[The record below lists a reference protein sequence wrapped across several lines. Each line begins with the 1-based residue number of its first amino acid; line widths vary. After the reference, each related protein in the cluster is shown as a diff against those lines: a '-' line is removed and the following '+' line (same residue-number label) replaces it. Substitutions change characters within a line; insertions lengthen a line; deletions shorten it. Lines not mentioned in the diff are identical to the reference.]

1 MMAKNPHQNI
11 LGKMSYIIFRTRWGG
26 SLTVIVLLTF
36 WQLGS
41 MFKVVHPVYIP
52 KVTVIIQALYN
63 VIASGELLAHY
74 SITLFRM
81 FAGYCISVVIGVPC
95 GFLIGY
101 NRVVFNLTESVI
113 ELCRPTPVSAIIPI
127 VILLLG
133 VGDEMKIFIVAWA
146 SFWPILVNTIDGVRG
161 VDRTLMETARMFG
174 ATSWELFKGIILQ
187 AASPHIVTGMRVSI
201 AISLIVTVIAEML
214 AGNNGIGFFVL
225 DAERTFRI
233 PEMYAGVFS
242 LAAIG
247 YVVNRIFVLLESFI
261 MAWHKGL
268 TSKEAK

>member
-1 MMAKNPHQNI
+1 MMSHSPGQNGS
-11 LGKMSYIIFRTRWGG
+11 GKLSYILFRTRWGG
-26 SLTVIVLLTF
+26 ILTFIALLTL

-41 MFKVVHPVYIP
+41 MFKVIHPVYIP
-52 KVTVIIQALYN
+52 KVTAIVQALFS
-63 VIASGELLAHY
+63 VIVSGELLAHY
-74 SITLFRM
+74 SATLFRM
-81 FAGYCISVVIGVPC
+81 FAGCGMSFIIGVPC
-95 GFLIGY
+95 GLVIGY
-101 NRVVFNLTESVI
+101 SRAVFNLIEPVI

-146 SFWPILVNTIDGVRG
+146 SFWPMLVNVIDGVRG

-174 ATSWELFKGIILQ
+174 ATSWELFRKIILQ

-201 AISLIVTVIAEML
+201 AISLIVTVVAEML
-214 AGNNGIGFFVL
+214 AGNNGIGFFIL

-242 LAAIG
+242 LAAVG
-247 YVVNRIFVLLESFI
+247 YMVNRLFVLLESFI

>member
-1 MMAKNPHQNI
+1 MMVKSPHQSI

-26 SLTVIVLLTF
+26 SLTFIALLTL

-41 MFKVVHPVYIP
+41 MFKLIHPVYIP
-52 KVTVIIQALYN
+52 KVTEILQALYG
-63 VIASGELLAHY
+63 VIVSGELPAHY
-74 SITLFRM
+74 KMTLFRM
-81 FAGYCISVVIGVPC
+81 FAGYCISLIIGVPC
-95 GFLIGY
+95 GLIIGY
-101 NRVVFNLTESVI
+101 NRAVFNLTEPVI

-133 VGDEMKIFIVAWA
+133 VGNEMKIFIVAWA
-146 SFWPILVNTIDGVRG
+146 SFWPILVNVIDGVHG
-161 VDRTLMETARMFG
+161 VDRTLMETARTFG
-174 ATSWELFKGIILQ
+174 ATPWELFKKIILQ
-187 AASPHIVTGMRVSI
+187 AASPHIVTGMRVSV
-201 AISLIVTVIAEML
+201 AISLIVTVVAEML
-214 AGNNGIGFFVL
+214 AGNNGIGFFIL

-247 YVVNRIFVLLESFI
+247 YVVNRLFVLLESFV
-261 MAWHKGL
+261 MAWYKGL

>member
-1 MMAKNPHQNI
+1 MWEGNRETIFGKIFQTI
-11 LGKMSYIIFRTRWGG
+11 LYTRWGG
-26 SLTVIVLLTF
+26 VLTIVALLSA

-41 MFKVVHPVYIP
+41 MFEIVHPVYIP
-52 KVTVIIQALYN
+52 RITIIFQAFYD

-74 SITLFRM
+74 KVSLFRM
-81 FAGYCISVVIGVPC
+81 FVGFGLSAIFAMGCGLVIGYSR
-95 GFLIGY
+95 I
-101 NRVVFNLTESVI
+101 VFNFTEPVI
-113 ELCRPTPVSAIIPI
+113 EFCRPTPVSAIIPI

-133 VGDEMKIFIVAWA
+133 IGNEMKIFIVAWA

-161 VDRTLMETARMFG
+161 VDRTLVDTAKTYGCTR
-174 ATSWELFKGIILQ
+174 WELFKGIIFP

-242 LAAIG
+242 MAIMG
-247 YVVNRIFVLLESFI
+247 YSVNRVFVFVESLV
-261 MAWHKGL
+261 MAWHIGL
-268 TSKEAK
+268 TSKEAR